1 MKQVQIFDVDGTLT
15 HNKIDWLAPTNFE
28 SFSFW
33 PLISNELCYEKK
45 ALQLAVRKWKANM
58 KIEND
63 VDQSSFDMMQRTVEK
78 HFHSSVTG
86 EELVRCAQT
95 ITQQFIEQEII
106 QMNAINYIRS
116 CLEQDVICV
125 LTTGSY
131 LDGLQG
137 FAEVLMT
144 EGYLPRSKNLYLNG
158 AEFDWERKIL
168 RHANIGKHKVTKLK
182 STLRGIDYKITA
194 AFGDDPYVNDKG
206 ILELALEYNAPAI
219 VIKSK
224 KNKQN
229 EFNSSF
235 QRYSWAEYLS
245 TL

>member
-15 HNKIDWLAPTNFE
+15 YNKIDWLGSTSFE

-58 KIEND
+58 KIEHD
-63 VDQSSFDMMQRTVEK
+63 ADQSSFEMMQRTVET
-78 HFHSSVTG
+78 HFHNSVTG
-86 EELVRCAQT
+86 EDLVRCAQA
-95 ITQQFIEQEII
+95 ITQQFIEQKII
-106 QMNAINYIRS
+106 QMNAIDYIRT
-116 CLEQDVICV
+116 CLENDIICV

-137 FAEVLMT
+137 FVEVLIK
-144 EGYLPRSKNLYLNG
+144 EGYLPKSKNLYING
-158 AEFDWERKIL
+158 AEFDWERKVL
-168 RHANIGKHKVTKLK
+168 MHANIGSHKVTKLK
-182 STLRGIDYKITA
+182 STLHGIDYKITA

-206 ILELALEYNAPAI
+206 ILELALEHKAPAI

-229 EFNSSF
+229 DFNSDF

-245 TL
+245 S